1 MEYKKY
7 EYPSFNIYTVKTNR
21 FKTVQMEIIFKDDVK
36 KDELLLK
43 TFLADIMTDC
53 SEEYKSRK
61 EVVKKLEELYQ
72 ANFYG
77 VTNKLGSMMMTSFVL
92 SFLNPSYVKEE
103 NFLEEVL
110 KLPFSMILKPFIK
123 AQEFDIKNFNIVK
136 NRLNDE
142 ILGVNEDIGRVAV
155 KKAISNLDENFPSSF
170 SVLGSIEELEE
181 ITPKRLA
188 EAYDKLINNNSCDIF
203 IVGNLDMDKVA
214 NIIFK
219 YFKNPVVNTRKYS
232 LYVNNEPVK
241 KVKNIRETSKFL
253 ETSLVNIYNVCDLTL
268 KEKMTT
274 FHFYNYLLGGGGLN
288 TKLYQLLREQ
298 NSLCYGVKS
307 MYLKY
312 DGLLLIQTSISKKD
326 VGKAT
331 KLINQAFKE
340 MRLGKFSEEEINSA
354 KENFIFS
361 LNLAMDSPAGILN
374 NYVFNIYDN
383 LPLLEERIKLIKDIT
398 KDEIVLLSNKIKP
411 NISFVLEGDET
422 HGEN

>member
-155 KKAISNLDENFPSSF
+155 KKAISNLDENSPSSF
-170 SVLGSIEELEE
+170 SVLGSIEE
-181 ITPKRLA
+181 
-188 EAYDKLINNNSCDIF
+188 F
-203 IVGNLDMDKVA
+203 
-214 NIIFK
+214 
-219 YFKNPVVNTRKYS
+219 
-232 LYVNNEPVK
+232 
-241 KVKNIRETSKFL
+241 
-253 ETSLVNIYNVCDLTL
+253 
-268 KEKMTT
+268 
-274 FHFYNYLLGGGGLN
+274 
-288 TKLYQLLREQ
+288 
-298 NSLCYGVKS
+298 
-307 MYLKY
+307 
-312 DGLLLIQTSISKKD
+312 
-326 VGKAT
+326 
-331 KLINQAFKE
+331 
-340 MRLGKFSEEEINSA
+340 
-354 KENFIFS
+354 
-361 LNLAMDSPAGILN
+361 
-374 NYVFNIYDN
+374 
-383 LPLLEERIKLIKDIT
+383 
-398 KDEIVLLSNKIKP
+398 
-411 NISFVLEGDET
+411 
-422 HGEN
+422 